1 MKVRAGHLCAAS
13 HLALA
18 LPRATAFANFRRRFQ
33 PRVVLRG
40 TGTEQLG
47 AVAAP
52 GVRVRAPW
60 TNGQLYPGQVISVEG
75 DKVSIKFD
83 DGDQREGVTW
93 KHCQVGAADDLPRPA
108 VGVRVMA
115 PWKNRHMYPGR
126 VGAVS
131 KSMEKVKINFDDGDE
146 LVVPWKACRL
156 RDASTYSFKRPQ
168 SLSDSLSY
176 AGLTDSQLKPRA
188 QPAHESTLKWVGFA
202 ATLAAISAAMHGAGV
217 ITSGTY
223 TLLDVTLKTWDWAAV
238 IYPLCAISSV
248 IWNMVHYDRK
258 DSAALAK
265 AMGGF
270 ESNDAAL
277 RGMVGAVH
285 ERSGLGGDAP
295 KVYIIPSEEP
305 NAFAAG
311 TKASVVA
318 VTTGLLDL
326 LTPQELCAVLAHEIG
341 HVRNRDMARSLF
353 SGCMVAGLG
362 FAMTIGDMLMQGER
376 RDRRRKKS
384 KDDKGDSSLGALGLI
399 LYASGAITQA
409 MGTILRM
416 MHSRSAE
423 YAADAF
429 AKSIGAGADLASAL
443 EKLEASHATV
453 KRDEKTLGLAAN
465 AFAASYIDNP
475 PERDSWLL
483 TMGGWLRTHPR
494 NQDRIER
501 LLA

>member
-1 MKVRAGHLCAAS
+1 MLMLS
-13 HLALA
+13 A
-18 LPRATAFANFRRRFQ
+18 LPRATAFTAFRRRFQ

-52 GVRVRAPW
+52 GVRLRAPW
-60 TNGQLYPGQVISVEG
+60 TNGQLYPGQVTSVEG

-93 KHCQVGAADDLPRPA
+93 KHCQVGAADDDVPRPA

-131 KSMEKVKINFDDGDE
+131 KSKDKVKINFDDGDE
-146 LVVPWKACRL
+146 LVVPWAACRL
-156 RDASTYSFKRPQ
+156 RDAPRTSTYSFKRPQ

-176 AGLTDSQLKPRA
+176 AGLTDSQLKLRA
-188 QPAHESTLKWVGFA
+188 QPAHESALKWVGFA
-202 ATLAAISAAMHGAGV
+202 ATLAAISGIMHFAG
-217 ITSGTY
+217 
-223 TLLDVTLKTWDWAAV
+223 TLNLFDIALNTWDRAAV

-248 IWNMVHYDRK
+248 VWNMIHYDRK
-258 DSAALAK
+258 DSAAIAK

-277 RGMVGAVH
+277 RGMVGAIH
-285 ERSGLGGDAP
+285 ERSGLGGEIP

-326 LTPQELCAVLAHEIG
+326 LTPQELRAVLAHEIG
-341 HVRNRDMARSLF
+341 HVRNRDMARSLGA
-353 SGCMVAGLG
+353 GCMVVGLG
-362 FAMTIGDMLMQGER
+362 FAMTIGDMLMQSER
-376 RDRRRKKS
+376 ADRRRSRSKKS

-399 LYASGAITQA
+399 LYAGAITQA

-429 AKSIGAGADLASAL
+429 AKSIGAG
-443 EKLEASHATV
+443 EAGGV
-453 KRDEKTLGLAAN
+453 PRDGETRREDPRPRVERVRGVVHRQPARARLVAVDDGRVAAN
-465 AFAASYIDNP
+465 ASPEPGPHRAVARLVVGRPAQRKPFSEVAA
-475 PERDSWLL
+475 
-483 TMGGWLRTHPR
+483 
-494 NQDRIER
+494 
-501 LLA
+501 

>member
-1 MKVRAGHLCAAS
+1 
-13 HLALA
+13 
-18 LPRATAFANFRRRFQ
+18 
-33 PRVVLRG
+33 
-40 TGTEQLG
+40 
-47 AVAAP
+47 
-52 GVRVRAPW
+52 
-60 TNGQLYPGQVISVEG
+60 
-75 DKVSIKFD
+75 
-83 DGDQREGVTW
+83 
-93 KHCQVGAADDLPRPA
+93 
-108 VGVRVMA
+108 
-115 PWKNRHMYPGR
+115 MYPGR

-131 KSMEKVKINFDDGDE
+131 KSKDKVKINFDDDDE
-146 LVVPWKACRL
+146 LVVPWTACRL
-156 RDASTYSFKRPQ
+156 RDAPRTSYKRPQ

-188 QPAHESTLKWVGFA
+188 QPAHESALKWIGFA
-202 ATLAAISAAMHGAGV
+202 ATLAAISGIMHFAG
-217 ITSGTY
+217 
-223 TLLDVTLKTWDWAAV
+223 TLTLFDIALNTWDRAAV

-258 DSAALAK
+258 DSAAIAK

-270 ESNDAAL
+270 ESNDDAL

-285 ERSGLGGDAP
+285 ARCGLGGDAP
-295 KVYIIPSEEP
+295 KVYIIPSDEP

-326 LTPQELCAVLAHEIG
+326 LTPRELRAVLAHEIG

-362 FAMTIGDMLMQGER
+362 FAMTIGDMLMQAER
-376 RDRRRKKS
+376 HDRRRSRSKKS
-384 KDDKGDSSLGALGLI
+384 KDDKRDSSLGALGLI

-453 KRDEKTLGLAAN
+453 KRDEKSLGLASN

>member
-1 MKVRAGHLCAAS
+1 MHFAGTLT
-13 HLALA
+13 LFDIAL
-18 LPRATAFANFRRRFQ
+18 N
-33 PRVVLRG
+33 
-40 TGTEQLG
+40 
-47 AVAAP
+47 
-52 GVRVRAPW
+52 
-60 TNGQLYPGQVISVEG
+60 
-75 DKVSIKFD
+75 
-83 DGDQREGVTW
+83 
-93 KHCQVGAADDLPRPA
+93 
-108 VGVRVMA
+108 
-115 PWKNRHMYPGR
+115 
-126 VGAVS
+126 
-131 KSMEKVKINFDDGDE
+131 
-146 LVVPWKACRL
+146 
-156 RDASTYSFKRPQ
+156 
-168 SLSDSLSY
+168 
-176 AGLTDSQLKPRA
+176 
-188 QPAHESTLKWVGFA
+188 
-202 ATLAAISAAMHGAGV
+202 
-217 ITSGTY
+217 
-223 TLLDVTLKTWDWAAV
+223 TWDRAAV

-248 IWNMVHYDRK
+248 VWNMIHYDRK
-258 DSAALAK
+258 DSAAIAK

-277 RGMVGAVH
+277 LDMVSAVH
-285 ERSGLGGDAP
+285 AMSGLGGNIP

-326 LTPQELCAVLAHEIG
+326 LTPQELRAVLAHEIG
-341 HVRNRDMARSLF
+341 HVRNRDMARSLY

-362 FAMTIGDMLMQGER
+362 FAMTIGDYLMRSER
-376 RDRRRKKS
+376 QDRRRSKKS

-416 MHSRSAE
+416 MHSRTAE

-453 KRDEKTLGLAAN
+453 KRDEKTLGLASN

>member
-1 MKVRAGHLCAAS
+1 MKRRAGHGHNMLIIS
-13 HLALA
+13 QLALA
-18 LPRATAFANFRRRFQ
+18 LPRATAFTTFRRRLQ

-60 TNGQLYPGQVISVEG
+60 T
-75 DKVSIKFD
+75 
-83 DGDQREGVTW
+83 
-93 KHCQVGAADDLPRPA
+93 HCQVGAADDLPRPA

-131 KSMEKVKINFDDGDE
+131 KSKDKVKINFDDGDE
-146 LVVPWKACRL
+146 LVVPWAACRL
-156 RDASTYSFKRPQ
+156 RGAPRTSTYSFKRPQ
-168 SLSDSLSY
+168 SLSESLSY

-188 QPAHESTLKWVGFA
+188 QPAHESALKWIGFA
-202 ATLAAISAAMHGAGV
+202 ATLAAISAAMHGAGQL
-217 ITSGTY
+217 TSGTY
-223 TLLDVTLKTWDWAAV
+223 TLFDVTLKTWDWAAV

-248 IWNMVHYDRK
+248 IWNMIHYDRK
-258 DSAALAK
+258 DSAAIAK

-277 RGMVGAVH
+277 RGMIGAIH
-285 ERSGLGGDAP
+285 ERSGLGGEVP
-295 KVYIIPSEEP
+295 RVYIIPSEES

-326 LTPQELCAVLAHEIG
+326 LTPRELRAVLAHEIG
-341 HVRNRDMARSLF
+341 HVRNRDMARSLGA
-353 SGCMVAGLG
+353 GCMVAGLG

-376 RDRRRKKS
+376 RNRRRSRS
-384 KDDKGDSSLGALGLI
+384 KQSDKGDSSLGSLGLI

-409 MGTILRM
+409 MGTLLRM

-423 YAADAF
+423 YAAEAF

-443 EKLEASHATV
+443 GKLEASHATV
-453 KRDEKTLGLAAN
+453 KRDEKTLGLASN

>member
-1 MKVRAGHLCAAS
+1 MKRRAGHNMLMLS
-13 HLALA
+13 A
-18 LPRATAFANFRRRFQ
+18 LPRATAFTNVRRRFQ

-40 TGTEQLG
+40 MGMEQLG

-60 TNGQLYPGQVISVEG
+60 RNGRLYPGQVTSVEG
-75 DKVSIKFD
+75 DTVSIKFD

-93 KHCQVGAADDLPRPA
+93 KACQVGPIDEALGPT
-108 VGVRVMA
+108 VGDRVLA
-115 PWKNRHMYPGR
+115 PWTNRHMYPGR

-131 KSMEKVKINFDDGDE
+131 KSKDKVKINFDDGDE
-146 LVVPWKACRL
+146 RVVPWTACRL
-156 RDASTYSFKRPQ
+156 RDAQRTSYKRPQ

-188 QPAHESTLKWVGFA
+188 QPAHESALKWVGFA
-202 ATLAAISAAMHGAGV
+202 ATLCLISAAMHGAGM

-223 TLLDVTLKTWDWAAV
+223 TLLDVTLKTWDWAAI

-248 IWNMVHYDRK
+248 VWNMVHYDRK
-258 DSAALAK
+258 DSAAIAK

-270 ESNDAAL
+270 ESNDPAL
-277 RGMVGAVH
+277 RDMVGAVH
-285 ERSGLGGDAP
+285 ARSGLGGEIP
-295 KVYIIPSEEP
+295 RVYIVPSAEP

-326 LTPQELCAVLAHEIG
+326 LTPQELRAVLAHEIG
-341 HVRNRDMARSLF
+341 HVRNRDMARSLGA
-353 SGCMVAGLG
+353 GCMVAGLG
-362 FAMTIGDMLMQGER
+362 FAMTIGDYLMQSER
-376 RDRRRKKS
+376 HDRRRSRGKKS
-384 KDDKGDSSLGALGLI
+384 KDDKNDSSLGALGLI

-443 EKLEASHATV
+443 EKLEASHSKV
-453 KRDEKTLGLAAN
+453 KRDEKSLGLASN

>member
-1 MKVRAGHLCAAS
+1 MLTIS

-18 LPRATAFANFRRRFQ
+18 LPQATAFTNIRRRFQ

-40 TGTEQLG
+40 MGMEQLG

-60 TNGQLYPGQVISVEG
+60 TNGQLYPGQVTSVEG
-75 DKVSIKFD
+75 DTVSIKFD

-93 KHCQVGAADDLPRPA
+93 KDCA
-108 VGVRVMA
+108 VGPADEMPEPLIGIRVMA

-131 KSMEKVKINFDDGDE
+131 KSKDKVKINFDDGDE
-146 LVVPWKACRL
+146 RVVPWTACRL
-156 RDASTYSFKRPQ
+156 RDAQRTSYKRPQ

-188 QPAHESTLKWVGFA
+188 QPAHESALKWIGFA
-202 ATLAAISAAMHGAGV
+202 ATLAAISGIMHFAG
-217 ITSGTY
+217 
-223 TLLDVTLKTWDWAAV
+223 TLTLFDIALNTWDRAAV
-238 IYPLCAISSV
+238 IYPLCAIGSV
-248 IWNMVHYDRK
+248 VWNMVHYDRK
-258 DSAALAK
+258 DSAAIAK

-270 ESNDAAL
+270 ESNDEAL

-285 ERSGLGGDAP
+285 ARSGLGGDAP

-311 TKASVVA
+311 TKASMVA

-326 LTPQELCAVLAHEIG
+326 LTPRELRAVLAHEIG
-341 HVRNRDMARSLF
+341 HVRNRDISRSL
-353 SGCMVAGLG
+353 SAGCMCAGLG
-362 FAMTIGDMLMQGER
+362 FAMTIGDWLMESDRPRSR
-376 RDRRRKKS
+376 RNRS
-384 KDDKGDSSLGALGLI
+384 KDDKDGGGGGALGMI
-399 LYASGAITQA
+399 LYVSGATTYA
-409 MGTILRM
+409 MGTVLRL
-416 MHSRSAE
+416 MHSRTAE

-429 AKSIGAGADLASAL
+429 AKSIGAGPDLASAL
-443 EKLEASHATV
+443 NKLEASHATV
-453 KRDEKTLGLAAN
+453 TLRDEKTLGLASN

>member
-1 MKVRAGHLCAAS
+1 MKRRAGHGHNMLIIS
-13 HLALA
+13 QLALA
-18 LPRATAFANFRRRFQ
+18 LPRATAFTTFRRRLQ

-60 TNGQLYPGQVISVEG
+60 T
-75 DKVSIKFD
+75 
-83 DGDQREGVTW
+83 
-93 KHCQVGAADDLPRPA
+93 HCQVGAADDLPRPA

-131 KSMEKVKINFDDGDE
+131 KSKDKVKINFDDGDE
-146 LVVPWKACRL
+146 LVVPWAACRL
-156 RDASTYSFKRPQ
+156 RDAPRTSTYSFKKPQ

-188 QPAHESTLKWVGFA
+188 QPAHESALKWVGFA
-202 ATLAAISAAMHGAGV
+202 ATLAAISAAMHGAAL

-223 TLLDVTLKTWDWAAV
+223 TLLEVTLKTWDWAAV

-258 DSAALAK
+258 DSAAIAK

-270 ESNDAAL
+270 ESNDPAL
-277 RGMVGAVH
+277 RDMVGAIH
-285 ERSGLGGDAP
+285 ERSGLAGDAP

-326 LTPQELCAVLAHEIG
+326 LTPQELRAVLAHEIG
-341 HVRNRDMARSLF
+341 HVRNRDMARSLGA
-353 SGCMVAGLG
+353 GCMVAGLG

-376 RDRRRKKS
+376 RDRRRKS
-384 KDDKGDSSLGALGLI
+384 KDDKKDDGGLGSLGLI

-409 MGTILRM
+409 MGTLLRM
-416 MHSRSAE
+416 IHSRTAE

-453 KRDEKTLGLAAN
+453 KKRDEKTLGLASN

-483 TMGGWLRTHPR
+483 TVGGWLRTHPR

>member
-188 QPAHESTLKWVGFA
+188 QPAHESALKWVGFA
-202 ATLAAISAAMHGAGV
+202 ATLAAISGIMH
-217 ITSGTY
+217 
-223 TLLDVTLKTWDWAAV
+223 
-238 IYPLCAISSV
+238 
-248 IWNMVHYDRK
+248 
-258 DSAALAK
+258 
-265 AMGGF
+265 F
-270 ESNDAAL
+270 
-277 RGMVGAVH
+277 
-285 ERSGLGGDAP
+285 
-295 KVYIIPSEEP
+295 
-305 NAFAAG
+305 AG
-311 TKASVVA
+311 T
-318 VTTGLLDL
+318 
-326 LTPQELCAVLAHEIG
+326 LT
-341 HVRNRDMARSLF
+341 LF
-353 SGCMVAGLG
+353 D
-362 FAMTIGDMLMQGER
+362 I
-376 RDRRRKKS
+376 
-384 KDDKGDSSLGALGLI
+384 ALN
-399 LYASGAITQA
+399 T
-409 MGTILRM
+409 
-416 MHSRSAE
+416 
-423 YAADAF
+423 
-429 AKSIGAGADLASAL
+429 
-443 EKLEASHATV
+443 
-453 KRDEKTLGLAAN
+453 
-465 AFAASYIDNP
+465 
-475 PERDSWLL
+475 
-483 TMGGWLRTHPR
+483 
-494 NQDRIER
+494 
-501 LLA
+501 

>member
-1 MKVRAGHLCAAS
+1 M
-13 HLALA
+13 
-18 LPRATAFANFRRRFQ
+18 
-33 PRVVLRG
+33 
-40 TGTEQLG
+40 EQLG

-60 TNGQLYPGQVISVEG
+60 RNGHLYPGQVTSVEG
-75 DKVSIKFD
+75 DTVSIKFD
-83 DGDQREGVTW
+83 DGDKREGVTW

-202 ATLAAISAAMHGAGV
+202 ATLAAISGIMHFAG
-217 ITSGTY
+217 
-223 TLLDVTLKTWDWAAV
+223 TLTLFDIALNTWDRAAV
-238 IYPLCAISSV
+238 IYPLCAIGSV

-258 DSAALAK
+258 DSAAIAK

-285 ERSGLGGDAP
+285 ARSGLGGEVP
-295 KVYIIPSEEP
+295 RVYIIPSDEP

-326 LTPQELCAVLAHEIG
+326 LTPRELRAVLAHEIG
-341 HVRNRDMARSLF
+341 HVRNRDMARSLGA
-353 SGCMVAGLG
+353 GCMVAGLG

-384 KDDKGDSSLGALGLI
+384 KDDKGDSSLGSLGLI

-409 MGTILRM
+409 MGTLLRM
-416 MHSRSAE
+416 MHSRTAE

-429 AKSIGAGADLASAL
+429 AKSIGAGAELASAL
-443 EKLEASHATV
+443 EKLEA
-453 KRDEKTLGLAAN
+453 
-465 AFAASYIDNP
+465 
-475 PERDSWLL
+475 
-483 TMGGWLRTHPR
+483 
-494 NQDRIER
+494 
-501 LLA
+501 

>member
-1 MKVRAGHLCAAS
+1 MKRRAGHGHNMLIIS
-13 HLALA
+13 QLALA
-18 LPRATAFANFRRRFQ
+18 LPRATAFTTFRRRLQ

-60 TNGQLYPGQVISVEG
+60 T
-75 DKVSIKFD
+75 
-83 DGDQREGVTW
+83 
-93 KHCQVGAADDLPRPA
+93 HCQVGAADDLPRPA

-131 KSMEKVKINFDDGDE
+131 KSKDKVKINFDDGDE
-146 LVVPWKACRL
+146 LVVPWAACRL
-156 RDASTYSFKRPQ
+156 RGAPRTSTYSFKRPQ
-168 SLSDSLSY
+168 SLSESLSY

-188 QPAHESTLKWVGFA
+188 QPAHESALKWVGFA
-202 ATLAAISAAMHGAGV
+202 ATLAAISGIMHFAG
-217 ITSGTY
+217 
-223 TLLDVTLKTWDWAAV
+223 TLTLFDIALNTWDRAAV

-248 IWNMVHYDRK
+248 VWNMIHYDQK
-258 DSAALAK
+258 DSAAIAK

-270 ESNDAAL
+270 ESNDPAL
-277 RGMVGAVH
+277 LDMVSAVH
-285 ERSGLGGDAP
+285 AMSGLGGNIP

-326 LTPQELCAVLAHEIG
+326 LTPRELRAVLAHEIG

-384 KDDKGDSSLGALGLI
+384 KDDKGVSSLGALGLI

-443 EKLEASHATV
+443 EKLEATHTTMK
-453 KRDEKTLGLAAN
+453 KRDEKTLGLASN

>member
-1 MKVRAGHLCAAS
+1 
-13 HLALA
+13 
-18 LPRATAFANFRRRFQ
+18 
-33 PRVVLRG
+33 
-40 TGTEQLG
+40 
-47 AVAAP
+47 
-52 GVRVRAPW
+52 
-60 TNGQLYPGQVISVEG
+60 
-75 DKVSIKFD
+75 
-83 DGDQREGVTW
+83 
-93 KHCQVGAADDLPRPA
+93 
-108 VGVRVMA
+108 MA

-146 LVVPWKACRL
+146 LVMPWKACRL

-188 QPAHESTLKWVGFA
+188 QPAHESALKWVGFA
-202 ATLAAISAAMHGAGV
+202 ATLAAISGIMHFAG
-217 ITSGTY
+217 
-223 TLLDVTLKTWDWAAV
+223 TLTLFDIALNTWDWAAV

-248 IWNMVHYDRK
+248 VWNMIHYDRK
-258 DSAALAK
+258 DSAAIAK

-270 ESNDAAL
+270 ESNDPAL
-277 RGMVGAVH
+277 RDMVSAVH
-285 ERSGLGGDAP
+285 ARSGLDGAAP
-295 KVYIIPSEEP
+295 KVYIIPSDEP

-311 TKASVVA
+311 TKASVVV

-326 LTPQELCAVLAHEIG
+326 LTPQELRAVLAHEIG
-341 HVRNRDMARSLF
+341 HVRNRDMARSLGA
-353 SGCMVAGLG
+353 GCMVAGLG

-376 RDRRRKKS
+376 QDRRRKKS
-384 KDDKGDSSLGALGLI
+384 KDDKGDSSLGSLGLI

-409 MGTILRM
+409 MGTILRI

-443 EKLEASHATV
+443 EKPEKSHATV
-453 KRDEKTLGLAAN
+453 KRDEKALGLASN

-494 NQDRIER
+494 NQDRIAR

>member
-1 MKVRAGHLCAAS
+1 MLTIS

-18 LPRATAFANFRRRFQ
+18 LPRATAFTNYRRRFQ

-60 TNGQLYPGQVISVEG
+60 TNGQLYPGQVTSVEG

-93 KHCQVGAADDLPRPA
+93 KHCQIGAADDLPRPA

-131 KSMEKVKINFDDGDE
+131 KSKDKVKINFDDGDE

-176 AGLTDSQLKPRA
+176 AGLIDSQLKPRA
-188 QPAHESTLKWVGFA
+188 QPAHESALKWVGFA
-202 ATLAAISAAMHGAGV
+202 ATLAAISAAMHGAGQF
-217 ITSGTY
+217 TSGTY
-223 TLLDVTLKTWDWAAV
+223 TLLDVTMKTWDWAAI
-238 IYPLCAISSV
+238 IYPLCALSSV

-258 DSAALAK
+258 DSAAIAK

-295 KVYIIPSEEP
+295 RVYIIPSEEP

-326 LTPQELCAVLAHEIG
+326 LTPRELRAVLAHEIG
-341 HVRNRDMARSLF
+341 HVRNRDISRSL
-353 SGCMVAGLG
+353 SAGCMCAGLG
-362 FAMTIGDMLMQGER
+362 FAMTIGDWLMESDRPRSR
-376 RDRRRKKS
+376 RNRS
-384 KDDKGDSSLGALGLI
+384 KDDKDGGGGGALGMI
-399 LYASGAITQA
+399 LYVSGATTYA
-409 MGTILRM
+409 MGTVLRL
-416 MHSRSAE
+416 MHSRTAE

-429 AKSIGAGADLASAL
+429 AKSIGAGPDLASAL
-443 EKLEASHATV
+443 NKLEASHATV
-453 KRDEKTLGLAAN
+453 TLRDEKTLGLASN

>member
-1 MKVRAGHLCAAS
+1 MGL
-13 HLALA
+13 
-18 LPRATAFANFRRRFQ
+18 
-33 PRVVLRG
+33 
-40 TGTEQLG
+40 
-47 AVAAP
+47 
-52 GVRVRAPW
+52 APW
-60 TNGQLYPGQVISVEG
+60 T
-75 DKVSIKFD
+75 
-83 DGDQREGVTW
+83 
-93 KHCQVGAADDLPRPA
+93 
-108 VGVRVMA
+108 
-115 PWKNRHMYPGR
+115 NRHMYPGR

-131 KSMEKVKINFDDGDE
+131 KSKDKVKINFDDGDE
-146 LVVPWKACRL
+146 RVVPWTACRL
-156 RDASTYSFKRPQ
+156 RDAQRTSYKRPQ

-188 QPAHESTLKWVGFA
+188 QPAHESALKWVGFA
-202 ATLAAISAAMHGAGV
+202 ATLAAISGIMHFAG
-217 ITSGTY
+217 
-223 TLLDVTLKTWDWAAV
+223 TLTLFDIALNTWDRAAV
-238 IYPLCAISSV
+238 IYPLCAISPV
-248 IWNMVHYDRK
+248 VWNMIHYDQK
-258 DSAALAK
+258 DSAAIAK

-270 ESNDAAL
+270 ESNDPAL

-285 ERSGLGGDAP
+285 ARSGLGGDAP
-295 KVYIIPSEEP
+295 RVYIIPSEEP

-326 LTPQELCAVLAHEIG
+326 LTPRELRAVLAHEIG

-376 RDRRRKKS
+376 RDRRRKRS

-429 AKSIGAGADLASAL
+429 AKSI
-443 EKLEASHATV
+443 
-453 KRDEKTLGLAAN
+453 
-465 AFAASYIDNP
+465 
-475 PERDSWLL
+475 
-483 TMGGWLRTHPR
+483 
-494 NQDRIER
+494 
-501 LLA
+501 

>member
-1 MKVRAGHLCAAS
+1 MLMLS
-13 HLALA
+13 A
-18 LPRATAFANFRRRFQ
+18 LPRATAFTNVRRRFQ

-40 TGTEQLG
+40 MGTEQLG

-60 TNGQLYPGQVISVEG
+60 TNGQLYPGQVTSVEG

-93 KHCQVGAADDLPRPA
+93 KDCA
-108 VGVRVMA
+108 VGPADEMPEPLIGIRVMA

-131 KSMEKVKINFDDGDE
+131 KSKDKVKINFDDGDV
-146 LVVPWKACRL
+146 LVVPWAACRL
-156 RDASTYSFKRPQ
+156 RDAPKASYKRPQ

-188 QPAHESTLKWVGFA
+188 QPAHESALKWVGFA
-202 ATLAAISAAMHGAGV
+202 ATLAAISAAMHGAAL

-223 TLLDVTLKTWDWAAV
+223 TFFDATLKTWDWAAV
-238 IYPLCAISSV
+238 IYPLCAIGSV
-248 IWNMVHYDRK
+248 VWNMIHYDQK
-258 DSAALAK
+258 DSAAIAK

-270 ESNDAAL
+270 ESNDPAL
-277 RGMVGAVH
+277 LDMVSAVH
-285 ERSGLGGDAP
+285 AMSGLGGNIP

-326 LTPQELCAVLAHEIG
+326 LTPRELRAVLAHEIG

-384 KDDKGDSSLGALGLI
+384 KDDKGDSSLGSLGLI

-443 EKLEASHATV
+443 EKLEATHTTV
-453 KRDEKTLGLAAN
+453 KKRDEKTLGLASN

>member
-1 MKVRAGHLCAAS
+1 M
-13 HLALA
+13 
-18 LPRATAFANFRRRFQ
+18 
-33 PRVVLRG
+33 
-40 TGTEQLG
+40 GTEQLG

-60 TNGQLYPGQVISVEG
+60 TNGQLYPGQVTSVEG

-93 KHCQVGAADDLPRPA
+93 KACA
-108 VGVRVMA
+108 VGPADEMPEPLIGIRVMA

-131 KSMEKVKINFDDGDE
+131 KSKDKVKINFDDGDV
-146 LVVPWKACRL
+146 LVVPWAACRL
-156 RDASTYSFKRPQ
+156 RDAPKASYKRPQ

-176 AGLTDSQLKPRA
+176 A
-188 QPAHESTLKWVGFA
+188 GFA
-202 ATLAAISAAMHGAGV
+202 ATLAAISAAMHGAAL

-223 TLLDVTLKTWDWAAV
+223 TFFDATLKTWDWAAV
-238 IYPLCAISSV
+238 IYPLCAIGSV
-248 IWNMVHYDRK
+248 VWNMIHYDQK
-258 DSAALAK
+258 DSAAIAK

-270 ESNDAAL
+270 ESNDEAL
-277 RGMVGAVH
+277 RAMVAAVH
-285 ERSGLGGDAP
+285 ARSGLGGEIP

-326 LTPQELCAVLAHEIG
+326 LTPQELRAVLAHEIG

-384 KDDKGDSSLGALGLI
+384 KDDKGDSSLGSLGLI

-409 MGTILRM
+409 MGTLLRM

-443 EKLEASHATV
+443 EKLEATHSKV
-453 KRDEKTLGLAAN
+453 IKRDEKTLGLASN

>member
-1 MKVRAGHLCAAS
+1 MLTIS

-18 LPRATAFANFRRRFQ
+18 LPRATAFTAFRRRFQ

-60 TNGQLYPGQVISVEG
+60 TNGRLYPGQVTSVEG
-75 DKVSIKFD
+75 DTVSIKFD

-93 KHCQVGAADDLPRPA
+93 KACQVGPIDEALGPT
-108 VGVRVMA
+108 VGDRVLA
-115 PWKNRHMYPGR
+115 PWTNRHMYPGR

-131 KSMEKVKINFDDGDE
+131 KSKDKVKINFDDGDE
-146 LVVPWKACRL
+146 RVVPWTACRL
-156 RDASTYSFKRPQ
+156 RDAQRTSYKRPQ

-188 QPAHESTLKWVGFA
+188 QPAHESALKWIGFA
-202 ATLAAISAAMHGAGV
+202 ATLAAISGIMHFAG
-217 ITSGTY
+217 
-223 TLLDVTLKTWDWAAV
+223 TLTLFDIALNTWDRAAV

-248 IWNMVHYDRK
+248 VWNMVHYDRK
-258 DSAALAK
+258 DSAAIAK

-270 ESNDAAL
+270 ESNDPAL
-277 RGMVGAVH
+277 RDMVGAVH
-285 ERSGLGGDAP
+285 ARSGLGGDAP
-295 KVYIIPSEEP
+295 RVYIIPSEEP

-326 LTPQELCAVLAHEIG
+326 LTPRELRAVLAHEIG

-409 MGTILRM
+409 MGTLLRM

-453 KRDEKTLGLAAN
+453 KRDEKSLGLASN

>member
-1 MKVRAGHLCAAS
+1 MLTIS
-13 HLALA
+13 NLALA
-18 LPRATAFANFRRRFQ
+18 LPRATAFTNFRRRFQ

-40 TGTEQLG
+40 MGTEQLG

-60 TNGQLYPGQVISVEG
+60 TNGQLYPGQVTSVEG

-93 KHCQVGAADDLPRPA
+93 KDCA
-108 VGVRVMA
+108 VGPADEMPEPLIGIRVMA

-131 KSMEKVKINFDDGDE
+131 KSKDKVKINFDDGDE
-146 LVVPWKACRL
+146 LVVPWAACRL
-156 RDASTYSFKRPQ
+156 RDAPRTSTYSFKRPQ
-168 SLSDSLSY
+168 SLSESLSY

-188 QPAHESTLKWVGFA
+188 QPAHESALKWVGFA
-202 ATLAAISAAMHGAGV
+202 ATLAAISGIMHFAG
-217 ITSGTY
+217 
-223 TLLDVTLKTWDWAAV
+223 TLTLFDIALNTWDRAAV

-248 IWNMVHYDRK
+248 VWNMVHYDQK
-258 DSAALAK
+258 DSAAIAK

-270 ESNDAAL
+270 ESNDEAL
-277 RGMVGAVH
+277 RAMVGAVH
-285 ERSGLGGDAP
+285 ERSGLGGEVP
-295 KVYIIPSEEP
+295 RVYIIPSEEP

-326 LTPQELCAVLAHEIG
+326 LTPRELRAVLAHEIG

-376 RDRRRKKS
+376 RDRRRKS
-384 KDDKGDSSLGALGLI
+384 KDDKKDDGGLGSLGLI
-399 LYASGAITQA
+399 LYVSGAITQA
-409 MGTILRM
+409 MGTLLRM

-453 KRDEKTLGLAAN
+453 KRDEKSLGLAAN